1 FWRVRSGS
9 GQAQEAIGEWRVMAA
24 VGRNLAW
31 LIIIGALTGSPVQAE
46 DLDHD
51 KSASKLFADTCASC
65 HRSARG
71 LAKGRFSL
79 TLWFFLKQHY
89 TSSSASAQALTA
101 YLQSVDAPRPNRVS
115 AAARR
120 PGPKSAARRRQA
132 AATGNKTAGPSAGGP
147 PAAMGRPAAPAG
159 SGAHALGMS

>member
-1 FWRVRSGS
+1 
-9 GQAQEAIGEWRVMAA
+9 MTA

-31 LIIIGALTGSPVQAE
+31 LIIIMALTGSPVQAE

-51 KSASKLFADTCASC
+51 KSAAKLFADTCASC

-101 YLQSVDAPRPNRVS
+101 YLQSANAPRPKSQRAAAKSRPPGTKTSEPSARTTTS
-115 AAARR
+115 AASPR
-120 PGPKSAARRRQA
+120 PPVSVPTR
-132 AATGNKTAGPSAGGP
+132 
-147 PAAMGRPAAPAG
+147 
-159 SGAHALGMS
+159 

>member
-1 FWRVRSGS
+1 
-9 GQAQEAIGEWRVMAA
+9 MAA

-31 LIIIGALTGSPVQAE
+31 LIIILALTGSPVQAE

-51 KSASKLFADTCASC
+51 KSAAKLFSDTCASC

-101 YLQSVDAPRPNRVS
+101 YLQSADAPRPKSQRTAAKSRPPATKASEPSARTTTS
-115 AAARR
+115 AASPR
-120 PGPKSAARRRQA
+120 PPVSVPTR
-132 AATGNKTAGPSAGGP
+132 
-147 PAAMGRPAAPAG
+147 
-159 SGAHALGMS
+159 

>member
-1 FWRVRSGS
+1 
-9 GQAQEAIGEWRVMAA
+9 MAA

-51 KSASKLFADTCASC
+51 KSAAKLFADTCASC

-101 YLQSVDAPRPNRVS
+101 YLQSVDAQRPKSQRAAAKSRTPGTKTSEPSLRAPTTTSAASPRPPVPVPTR
-115 AAARR
+115 
-120 PGPKSAARRRQA
+120 
-132 AATGNKTAGPSAGGP
+132 
-147 PAAMGRPAAPAG
+147 
-159 SGAHALGMS
+159 

>member
-1 FWRVRSGS
+1 
-9 GQAQEAIGEWRVMAA
+9 
-24 VGRNLAW
+24 
-31 LIIIGALTGSPVQAE
+31 IIGALTGSPVQAE

-101 YLQSVDAPRPNRVS
+101 YLQSVDAPRPKSQRAPN
-115 AAARR
+115 ATPRR
-120 PGPKSAARRRQA
+120 PRAADP
-132 AATGNKTAGPSAGGP
+132 THEHAGASAGGP
-147 PAAMGRPAAPAG
+147 HDDIGRLAAPAG

>member
-1 FWRVRSGS
+1 
-9 GQAQEAIGEWRVMAA
+9 MAA

-101 YLQSVDAPRPNRVS
+101 YLQSADAPRPKSQRTAAKSRPPATKTSQPSARTTTS
-115 AAARR
+115 AASPR
-120 PGPKSAARRRQA
+120 PPVLVPTR
-132 AATGNKTAGPSAGGP
+132 
-147 PAAMGRPAAPAG
+147 
-159 SGAHALGMS
+159 